1 MTRHV
6 NFAIIPALPLVSFCK
21 WKFIRKEQ
29 LPSAPSPSSSLT
41 LPSCQQTTEASDLWF
56 FGPKIWRIVLHLRKL
71 TWNPKIGGWKMSFLL
86 ERHILRPYVSFRVC
100 VFRFQPNFLVQN
112 FGPRVVSRSWVFRN
126 ASGSS
131 CPATSVSVKGP
142 EMSKRPEATN

>member
-112 FGPRVVSRSWVFRN
+112 FESCFKILGFSKCVGLFMPSHFRFGEG
-126 ASGSS
+126 SGDVE
-131 CPATSVSVKGP
+131 TS
-142 EMSKRPEATN
+142 